1 MLATVNETN
10 LRSTMGDDYPGH
22 LALLCIDHTYV
33 NRVDVE
39 KVINEFSS
47 TKVVPTSFSNQLL
60 DQKILVIY
68 FESMLIKRNLSLS
81 YR

>member
-1 MLATVNETN
+1 MLATVNETS
-10 LRSTMGDDYPGH
+10 LRSTLGDDYPGH
-22 LALLCIDHTYV
+22 LALLCIGRTYV
-33 NRVDVE
+33 NRVDIE

-47 TKVVPTSFSNQLL
+47 KKVVPTSFSNQLL

-81 YR
+81 YK